1 MDNRFGDKPTTTDTT
16 TSGTTPSDS
25 TTSFGAPSTGAN
37 TTEDSAQRMKDA
49 AGDAANRV
57 KEAAGSAVHDIKT
70 AAGGAIKDAKNAAF
84 QKVEDARAKA
94 GDMGHSTASRFREL
108 AGQVEQDL
116 PWLSGAFTKSADG
129 LESVTDSLTRGDI
142 SQTLNG
148 LTDFAKRQPALF
160 IGASV
165 ALGFALARIGKTA
178 LEEATPSKQP
188 TTDTTAQPF
197 DGASTAYPTPT
208 GV

>member
-1 MDNRFGDKPTTTDTT
+1 MRTCVRFPEQEFEGGVPLSDSHKENNMDNRDGDKP
-16 TSGTTPSDS
+16 
-25 TTSFGAPSTGAN
+25 AN
-37 TTEDSAQRMKDA
+37 AEDAADRVREV
-49 AGDAANRV
+49 AGDATQRV
-57 KEAAGSAVHDIKT
+57 KDAAGSAVTDIKH
-70 AAGGAIKDAKNAAF
+70 AALD
-84 QKVEDARAKA
+84 QVEMARGKA
-94 GDMGHSTASRFREL
+94 GDMGHSTATKFREI

-116 PWLSGAFTKSADG
+116 PWLSGAFTKSAEG
-129 LESVTDSLTRGDI
+129 LDSVTDSLTRGDL

-160 IGASV
+160 LGASV

-178 LEEATPSKQP
+178 LEDAAPSPRVDEPAPK
-188 TTDTTAQPF
+188 PF